1 MAQKRL
7 NIELATPTSK
17 RNIGE
22 ALSCSAPGV
31 LGKFQIL
38 PDHTAFI
45 SELAIGEMKIELPDK
60 TQHYAI
66 SGGFLEVADNRVLL
80 LLETAESAEEIDIQR
95 ADQAKERAQERLHS
109 RDPVIDVI
117 RAETALARALNRLK
131 VAQRAS
137 P

>member
-1 MAQKRL
+1 MAQKHL

-38 PDHTAFI
+38 PDHTTFI
-45 SELAIGEMKIELPDK
+45 SELAIGEMKIELPEK

-66 SGGFLEVADNRVLL
+66 SGGFLEVVDNQVLL
-80 LLETAESAEEIDIQR
+80 LLETAESAEEIDVQR
-95 ADQAKERAQERLHS
+95 ADQAKERAQKRLHS
-109 RDPVIDVI
+109 FDSGLDVT
-117 RAETALARALNRLK
+117 RAEAALARALNRLK
-131 VAQRAS
+131 VAQRVS